1 MSNSSQDTYMAHKIV
16 ILGAGIGGVA
26 AKIYNKN
33 AIIVDKNDKVTVFPR
48 MIQLLS
54 GYPPDHILYERHV
67 DIHDT
72 VKSINFK
79 EKLIIMDK
87 KNLSYDDLIV
97 ALGKSQNYSF
107 IPGYKYIYGFN
118 DMQSAMKLKMAVDR
132 SKYICIIGGGY
143 LGVELAGTIKGK
155 NITIVEAGNRL
166 LSGLPERYHKI
177 SLDILQKL
185 GVRVLF
191 NEKVKEVTENSV
203 ITYNGR
209 IKSDVAIFTG
219 GFTGNSLISE
229 LDIKNKNSKVIVDE
243 YLKSKDYDDVYACG
257 DSMAIE
263 NSIMPMSAIIARSSG
278 ITAMKNALG
287 ENRKFIPDN
296 FANIME
302 IGDYYFGD
310 FFNVP
315 VSGVIARLI
324 KKAAIAQSLNFARSI

>member
-1 MSNSSQDTYMAHKIV
+1 MTHKIV

-33 AIIVDKNDKVTVFPR
+33 AIIVDKNEKVTVFPR

-54 GYPPDHILYERHV
+54 GYPPDHIQYERRV
-67 DIHDT
+67 DIQGT
-72 VKSINFK
+72 VKNINFK
-79 EKLIIMDK
+79 EKLIITDK
-87 KNLSYDDLIV
+87 KNLSYDSLII

-107 IPGYKYIYGFN
+107 IPGHEYIYGFN
-118 DMQSAMKLKMAVDR
+118 DMQSAMKLKAAVDK
-132 SKYICIIGGGY
+132 SKHICIIGGGY
-143 LGVELAGTIKGK
+143 LGAELAGAIKGK
-155 NITIVEAGNRL
+155 DITIVEAGKRL
-166 LSGLPERYHKI
+166 LSGLPERYHRM

-203 ITYNGR
+203 ITDNGK
-209 IKSDVAIFTG
+209 IKSDATVFAG

-263 NSIMPMSAIIARSSG
+263 NSIVPMSAIIARSSG

-287 ENRKFIPDN
+287 ENKKFIPDN
-296 FANIME
+296 FANIIE

-315 VSGVIARLI
+315 VSGVIARFI
-324 KKAAIAQSLNFARSI
+324 KKAAVSQSLNFARSI